1 MDKVT
6 ATESGLLADAL
17 AAAGHQLPM
26 PCRGRHSCGKC
37 GVYLAGSVTE
47 PTPEESLLLA
57 RNRQPDLPGYS
68 YRLACLARISGEVA
82 IVAASISG
90 VVVAEVGMELASYD
104 GDRPDSLGVAI
115 DIGTTTVTVVLFR
128 LGDREQL
135 ASVSELNHQ
144 ASHGSDVLSRIDA
157 ANSIGVEPLRRL
169 IVDQLDRMLAAALG
183 AAGVE
188 ASAVTRATITG
199 NTTMLHF
206 LTGLEVASLGVTPF
220 TPVSRFGT
228 TVPAAEVL
236 PRLGSAELY
245 LPPAISTYVGPDI
258 TCGLL
263 ATGLGS
269 HTEAELLIDVG
280 TNGEMALAAGG
291 RLWCCSTAAG
301 PAFEGAEIS
310 AGMPALPGAI
320 EDVWVEAGELRYA
333 TIGHK
338 RAKGLCGTGLIGVVD
353 ALLDLGRI
361 DDTGLLASPS
371 VPIGDSG
378 IELTQAD
385 VRKLQLA
392 KAAIAAGIDTLL
404 AEAGLAPDYLAVAH
418 LAGGFGSYLQP
429 LPAAGIGLI
438 PTELVE
444 RAEPAGNT
452 ALTGAVLLTLSR
464 AARVRAA
471 ELAEQAQEVGLAT
484 HPVFTERFIENMGF
498 RE

>member
-1 MDKVT
+1 M
-6 ATESGLLADAL
+6 
-17 AAAGHQLPM
+17 
-26 PCRGRHSCGKC
+26 
-37 GVYLAGSVTE
+37 
-47 PTPEESLLLA
+47 
-57 RNRQPDLPGYS
+57 
-68 YRLACLARISGEVA
+68 
-82 IVAASISG
+82 
-90 VVVAEVGMELASYD
+90 
-104 GDRPDSLGVAI
+104 AI

-280 TNGEMALAAGG
+280 TNGEMALAAADACGAAPLLPVRPSRVPRSPPGCRPCRG
-291 RLWCCSTAAG
+291 RSRTSGSRPASCVTRRSGTSAPRACAA
-301 PAFEGAEIS
+301 PA
-310 AGMPALPGAI
+310 
-320 EDVWVEAGELRYA
+320 
-333 TIGHK
+333 
-338 RAKGLCGTGLIGVVD
+338 
-353 ALLDLGRI
+353 
-361 DDTGLLASPS
+361 
-371 VPIGDSG
+371 
-378 IELTQAD
+378 
-385 VRKLQLA
+385 
-392 KAAIAAGIDTLL
+392 
-404 AEAGLAPDYLAVAH
+404 
-418 LAGGFGSYLQP
+418 
-429 LPAAGIGLI
+429 
-438 PTELVE
+438 
-444 RAEPAGNT
+444 
-452 ALTGAVLLTLSR
+452 
-464 AARVRAA
+464 
-471 ELAEQAQEVGLAT
+471 
-484 HPVFTERFIENMGF
+484 
-498 RE
+498 